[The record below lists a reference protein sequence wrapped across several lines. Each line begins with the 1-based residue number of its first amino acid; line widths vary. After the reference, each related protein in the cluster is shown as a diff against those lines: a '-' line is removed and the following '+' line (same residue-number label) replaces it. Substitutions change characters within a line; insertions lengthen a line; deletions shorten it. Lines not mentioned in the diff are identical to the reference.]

1 MVFSGTY
8 HRTIDSKGRIFIPA
22 VFREELVKGVMISKG
37 YGLKCLCL
45 FSQEKWEKVEDKI
58 IENKIAEGDVQRFKR
73 WFYASAVKDTADQQG
88 RIRIPQNLIEFAGL
102 KKDIVIVGVS
112 KRAEIW
118 DKENWLEYYGEA
130 ESKYKKNTDV
140 FEKLEL

>member
-1 MVFSGTY
+1 MFSGTY
-8 HRTIDSKGRIFIPA
+8 HRTIDSKGRIFIPS
-22 VFREELVKGVMISKG
+22 VFREELVKGMMISKG

-45 FSQEKWEKVEDKI
+45 FSREKWEKLDDKI
-58 IENKIAEGDVQRFKR
+58 TENKVAEGDVQRFKR
-73 WFYASAVKDTADQQG
+73 WFFGSAVKDTMDQQG
-88 RIRIPQNLIEFAGL
+88 RIRIPQNLIEYAGL

-118 DKENWLEYYGEA
+118 NKENWLEYYGEA
-130 ESKYKKNTDV
+130 ESEYKKNTDV

>member
-1 MVFSGTY
+1 MFSGTY

-22 VFREELVKGVMISKG
+22 VFREELVKGIMISKG
-37 YGLKCLCL
+37 YGLRCLGL
-45 FSQEKWEKVEDKI
+45 YTQEKWEKVDDKI

-73 WFYASAVKDTADQQG
+73 WFYASAVKETIDQQG
-88 RIRIPQNLIEFAGL
+88 RIRIPQNLIEFAEL

-118 DKENWLEYYGEA
+118 DKENWLEYYVEA
-130 ESKYKKNTDV
+130 ESKYKKSPDV